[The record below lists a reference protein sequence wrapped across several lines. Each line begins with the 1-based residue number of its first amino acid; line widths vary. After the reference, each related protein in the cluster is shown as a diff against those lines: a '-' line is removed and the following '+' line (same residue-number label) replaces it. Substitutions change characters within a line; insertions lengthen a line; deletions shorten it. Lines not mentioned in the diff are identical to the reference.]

1 MTPFFALTLSDAATP
16 EMMEDRC
23 RAISALSERFPTLK
37 GIRVRDDAM
46 DSELLSCATEM
57 ARHLGLEVFI
67 ESSVQESL
75 ISASF
80 EDAIL
85 MSRDLD
91 MDALIRTGASCGC
104 GVVVSDDDPLNLP
117 SLATLADA
125 LGCPR
130 IVLDPAPRNIKSCM
144 EVSVMLRRMMDS
156 GSAPRLPIGICS
168 WSGEY
173 ALSMASVSVLYGG
186 TIAVLDDL
194 DEDACAVLDELIR
207 SGIRSAASER
217 PRSLSTKTATL
228 RPVYISSFSRIDT
241 VTWPG
246 KYLSVV
252 RVNDG
257 EGDGENMTE
266 VANTIRGDKDSIDAV
281 LLIMNDGDPETV
293 PGIHRFIKAIVP
305 PRMPL
310 IMLTSGTDPSALDD
324 LVGAGYVNRVAFRF
338 TAAPSKEQEASLD
351 RIRDSDAEFC
361 VCCVLDPSRMSSKDV
376 EHIADASEGSGEFI
390 LLMPRDPGR
399 RLGKRDVNALV
410 KTLKGRAKGV
420 RTMPDVRTDRD
431 PHRRRD

>member
-1 MTPFFALTLSDAATP
+1 
-16 EMMEDRC
+16 
-23 RAISALSERFPTLK
+23 
-37 GIRVRDDAM
+37 
-46 DSELLSCATEM
+46 
-57 ARHLGLEVFI
+57 
-67 ESSVQESL
+67 
-75 ISASF
+75 
-80 EDAIL
+80 
-85 MSRDLD
+85 
-91 MDALIRTGASCGC
+91 
-104 GVVVSDDDPLNLP
+104 
-117 SLATLADA
+117 
-125 LGCPR
+125 
-130 IVLDPAPRNIKSCM
+130 
-144 EVSVMLRRMMDS
+144 MLRRMMDS

-194 DEDACAVLDELIR
+194 DEDACTVLDELIR